1 MKLEPLSY
9 LHDLFGSVR
18 EVFFDL
24 LVLKLEHLET
34 VLVCCL
40 GSLGLGEVV
49 NYALV
54 WIRLL
59 DIFICEVS
67 YHVPIWK
74 RFPLYSISKNDFFF
88 TRLINTLYLAIVTNN
103 LVNNF

>member
-24 LVLKLEHLET
+24 LVLKFEYLET
-34 VLVCCL
+34 VLVRCL

-49 NYALV
+49 NHALV

-59 DIFICEVS
+59 DIFICEVN

-74 RFPLYSISKNDFFF
+74 RFPFDSIRKNDFFF
-88 TRLINTLYLAIVTNN
+88 TRLIDSLYLAIVANN